1 MGFLSKIL
9 PLAAVGLGIIFL
21 GNAISRPASAS
32 ATAGALG
39 QTGAAIGESLGN
51 IGTGAKALGQGTGAG
66 LAGLFQP
73 FWEIKNL
80 IATPVFDSNVAGSA
94 NVSSVAQISGETNQ
108 GVNRPSSST
117 ITWSGGTTASVPTL
131 SAAAKSF
138 YAARGVSV
146 T

>member
-80 IATPVFDSNVAGSA
+80 IGVIPSPNVAGSA
-94 NVSSVAQISGETNQ
+94 NVSAAAQTQAGNTGSQ
-108 GVNRPSSST
+108 T
-117 ITWSGGTTASVPTL
+117 ITWSSGSTASVPSL
-131 SAAAKSF
+131 SPAARSY